1 MKRLVLVI
9 GAGQAG
15 LAAGYHLKKAGLDF
29 IIVERAPR
37 IGDSWRA
44 RYASLTLFT
53 PRSFSQLPGLDLQ
66 GDPEGYAT
74 RDEFAVYLEAYAKRM
89 DLPVRLNSEVQRLGW
104 SEGGE
109 FHATLDAGENI
120 AASHVIVA
128 TGAFQKAVIPP
139 VAAGFDSA
147 VVQLSAET
155 YQEPSQI
162 PDGPVLVVGDGAS
175 GRDIAVE
182 LATGHEVFLAT
193 GKPRRLLPER
203 FFGRSIWWWLSALGL
218 LRVSGHSLIG
228 RLMRRA
234 DAFPDRDRSIDSLK
248 RKGIGIVPRLVE
260 TAGSEVIFADKSRK
274 EMASV
279 IWAVGYQDDSAW
291 LQIPKA
297 KDRTGAIVHEK
308 GVSPVSGLFFIG
320 RPWQRSRASA
330 LVMGAGPH
338 AGKIVSRIAQANT
351 ETSAVPPSMAADS
364 TVESTGSI
372 ITES

>member
-1 MKRLVLVI
+1 MQRLVLVI

-66 GDPEGYAT
+66 GDPKGYAT
-74 RDEFAVYLEAYAKRM
+74 RDEFAGYLEMYAKRM
-89 DLPVRLNSEVQRLGW
+89 DLPVRLNSEVQRLGRN
-104 SEGGE
+104 EGGE

-128 TGAFQKAVIPP
+128 TGAFQKALIPP
-139 VAAGFDSA
+139 VAAGFDST
-147 VVQLSAET
+147 VVQLTVAT
-155 YQEPSQI
+155 YQEPSQM
-162 PDGPVLVVGDGAS
+162 PEGPVLVVGDGAS

-182 LATGHEVFLAT
+182 LATGHEVLLAT

-228 RLMRRA
+228 RQMRRA
-234 DAFPDRDRSIDSLK
+234 DPFPDRERNVDSL
-248 RKGIGIVPRLVE
+248 RNKGIWILPRLLE
-260 TAGSEVIFADKSRK
+260 TAGRAAIFADGSKK
-274 EMASV
+274 AIASV
-279 IWAVGYQDDSAW
+279 IWAVGYQDDSGW
-291 LQIPKA
+291 LQISEA
-297 KDRTGAIVHEK
+297 KDRTGAIVHEE
-308 GVSPVSGLFFIG
+308 GVSPVSGLFFVG

-330 LVMGAGPH
+330 LVMGAGPD
-338 AGKIVSRIAQANT
+338 AEKIAARIVQASDM
-351 ETSAVPPSMAADS
+351 EHP
-364 TVESTGSI
+364 GS
-372 ITES
+372 SQ